1 MKTAL
6 IVGTRPSFIMAKP
19 IIDIFKKKLKNKFVL
34 IHSGQH
40 FSSNMDKKIF
50 DELELSKPNYKF
62 YNLPKKEGER
72 LGNLTQKVSKLIVKE
87 KITKICV
94 LGDTDTNLAG
104 ALAGIKSNAKVFH
117 IEAGERSYDF
127 YSPEEMNRKMIDQI
141 STMCLCTNLK
151 SKNNLLKE
159 GVENKRISIVGNP
172 IVDTLLWATKKIKN
186 EKNLNPNIMMTLH
199 RSETV
204 DNLKIFK
211 KILLSLD
218 EAVRKL
224 NKKIDYLCHPR
235 SLKNFNKLK
244 LKLTNIKVMS
254 PLGYIKTIEK
264 LNQCPLIITDSGGLQ
279 QEAYILKKK
288 IITIMNSTPWPETL
302 TNGNNKLI
310 QPNQVNSKSLEN
322 LLNYQLKYTT
332 KLKIDKN
339 IFGQPGK
346 VSFSIF
352 KKVKKCS

>member
-40 FSSNMDKKIF
+40 FSSNMDRDF
-50 DELELSKPNYKF
+50 FNELEISKPNYKF

-72 LGNLTQKVSKLIVKE
+72 LGNLIQKVSKLILKE
-87 KITKICV
+87 KISKICV

-159 GVENKRISIVGNP
+159 GIENKRISIVGNP
-172 IVDTLLWATKKIKN
+172 IVDTLLWATRKIKN
-186 EKNLNPNIMMTLH
+186 KKNLNPNIMMTLH

-204 DNLKIFK
+204 DHLDLFK
-211 KILLSLD
+211 KILVTLNECLQELNINLD
-218 EAVRKL
+218 
-224 NKKIDYLCHPR
+224 YYCHPR
-235 SLKNFNKLK
+235 SKKNLEKIK
-244 LKLTNIKVMS
+244 IKLTNIKIKK
-254 PLGYIKTIEK
+254 PLSYLDTIQK
-264 LNQCPLIITDSGGLQ
+264 LKNTRLIITDSGGLQ
-279 QEAYILKKK
+279 QEAYILG
-288 IITIMNSTPWPETL
+288 IRTLTIMNSTPWPETL
-302 TNGNNKLI
+302 INGQNTLI
-310 QPNQVNSKSLEN
+310 NPNMIK
-322 LLNYQLKYTT
+322 KK
-332 KLKIDKN
+332 KLKEIIWYKLGNKKKITQNYN
-339 IFGQPGK
+339 IFGKPGK
-346 VSFSIF
+346 VSKNIYNM
-352 KKVKKCS
+352 VV

>member
-40 FSSNMDKKIF
+40 FSSNMDKNFF

-72 LGNLTQKVSKLIVKE
+72 LGNLIQKVSKLIVQE
-87 KITKICV
+87 KISKICV

-104 ALAGIKSNAKVFH
+104 ALAGIKCNVKVFH

-141 STMCLCTNLK
+141 STMRLCTNLK

-172 IVDTLLWATKKIKN
+172 IVDTLLWATRKIKN
-186 EKNLNPNIMMTLH
+186 KKNLNANIMMTLH

-204 DNLKIFK
+204 DDFNLFK
-211 KILLSLD
+211 KILKCLDISLN
-218 EAVRKL
+218 KI
-224 NKKIDYLCHPR
+224 NKKIDYFCHPR
-235 SLKNFNKLK
+235 SLKNLKKMKIKLKNINIKKPLSYLETINKLNSCEF
-244 LKLTNIKVMS
+244 L
-254 PLGYIKTIEK
+254 
-264 LNQCPLIITDSGGLQ
+264 ITDSGGLQ
-279 QEAYILKKK
+279 QEAYILRKK
-288 IITIMNSTPWPETL
+288 TVTLMNSTPWPETL
-302 TNGNNKLI
+302 ESGINILLKPNEINQIKMNKYLKKI
-310 QPNQVNSKSLEN
+310 CFNQKKFKININ
-322 LLNYQLKYTT
+322 L
-332 KLKIDKN
+332 
-339 IFGQPGK
+339 FGRMGK
-346 VSFSIF
+346 VSKEIF
-352 KKVKKCS
+352 NKVYYF